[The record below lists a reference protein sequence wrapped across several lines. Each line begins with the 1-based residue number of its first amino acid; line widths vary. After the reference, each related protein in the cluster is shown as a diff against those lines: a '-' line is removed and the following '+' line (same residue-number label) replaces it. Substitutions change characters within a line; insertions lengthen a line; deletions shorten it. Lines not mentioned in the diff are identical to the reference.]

1 MTSDKPADE
10 QDRLLAVLPTL
21 LDQLAASG
29 VVELEVS
36 VGDARIYLRQRP
48 GPAPAP
54 AGPADARREGDRQAE
69 EEAGLVAVT
78 TPLTGIFYAA
88 PAPGEPP
95 YVEEGDEVEPGQVVG
110 LVEAMKVF
118 NEIHTEVGGTV
129 VAILATTGQ
138 LVQAGQ
144 TLLKVRPH
152 AESASG

>member
-1 MTSDKPADE
+1 MSSDKPADE
-10 QDRLLAVLPTL
+10 QDRLLAVLPSL

-36 VGDARIYLRQRP
+36 VGEARLYLRQRP
-48 GPAPAP
+48 GPPPAP
-54 AGPADARREGDRQAE
+54 AGPAEARREGDRQE
-69 EEAGLVAVT
+69 EEPGLVAVT
-78 TPLTGIFYAA
+78 TPLSGIFYAA

-95 YVEEGDEVEPGQVVG
+95 YVQEGDEVEPGQVVG

-129 VAILATTGQ
+129 VAVLVTTGQ

-152 AESASG
+152 AGGESG